1 MAATIASSFEGRTA
15 LITGGSRGIGRA
27 ITLQLAGR
35 GANVGINFTSN
46 AEAAEEVAAE
56 ARALGV
62 TAHTFQADVASEDAC
77 ATMCRAAID
86 AFGQVDIL
94 VNNAGL
100 GSAAI
105 NRPNIADATNDQW
118 SMLLNVNLWGPIYM
132 CRHLVP
138 HMRNAARSDVIMI
151 SSIAAQALNPGFG
164 VYSVS
169 KAALE
174 ALAHTLAREEKP
186 NGMRVNIIAPGL
198 VDTDMGRRIVAATG
212 GPADIREV
220 DARSPFGFVC
230 TPDDIAGTVT
240 HLCSEDGRYV
250 TNQRITISGD

>member
-1 MAATIASSFEGRTA
+1 MGKLEGRTA
-15 LITGGSRGIGRA
+15 LVTGGSRGIGRA
-27 ITLQLAGR
+27 IVERFAAE
-35 GANVGINFTSN
+35 GADVAINYTSN
-46 AEAAEEVAAE
+46 VEAAEAAAAVVRAAGQT
-56 ARALGV
+56 ARIY
-62 TAHTFQADVASEDAC
+62 QADVSDEAAVNR
-77 ATMCRAAID
+77 MCTAAIADFGKID
-86 AFGQVDIL
+86 AL

-105 NRPNIADATNDQW
+105 NRPFIADATNEQW
-118 SMLLNVNLWGPIYM
+118 DSLLNVNVWGPIYL
-132 CRHLVP
+132 CRALVP
-138 HMRNAARSDVIMI
+138 HMREHPRSDIAMI

-174 ALAHTLAREEKP
+174 AMAHTLAREEKP
-186 NGMRVNIIAPGL
+186 NGMRVNMIAPGL
-198 VDTDMGRRIVAATG
+198 VDTDMGRKIVEATG

-230 TPDDIAGTVT
+230 APVDIAATVA
-240 HLCSEDGRYV
+240 HLCSEDGRYI